1 MAPSVAQAEAFR
13 REAVRRVLTRTKT
26 EYDAY
31 TAGRAPAPPVM
42 DFLILSGGGDW
53 GAFGAGVEAG
63 ATGANYILLR
73 LPLEIG
79 ALFTE
84 WLHEHA
90 ADWAARVLNLMRDTR
105 GGRLYQTQ
113 FGRRMCGSG
122 ALADLLADRFRM
134 ACRRLGL
141 NERRWDLD
149 AGQFRLPPR
158 PGDQLALL

>member
-1 MAPSVAQAEAFR
+1 
-13 REAVRRVLTRTKT
+13 
-26 EYDAY
+26 
-31 TAGRAPAPPVM
+31 
-42 DFLILSGGGDW
+42 
-53 GAFGAGVEAG
+53 
-63 ATGANYILLR
+63 
-73 LPLEIG
+73 
-79 ALFTE
+79 
-84 WLHEHA
+84 
-90 ADWAARVLNLMRDTR
+90 MRDAR

-122 ALADLLADRFRM
+122 AVADLLADRFRM